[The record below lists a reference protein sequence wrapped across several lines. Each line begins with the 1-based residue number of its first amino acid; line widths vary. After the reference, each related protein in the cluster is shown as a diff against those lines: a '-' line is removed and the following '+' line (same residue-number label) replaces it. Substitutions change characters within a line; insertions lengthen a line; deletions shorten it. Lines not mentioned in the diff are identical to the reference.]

1 MSVDFK
7 SWLQSHGLMKYESL
21 FSDNAIDQDV
31 LLDLT
36 DDDLKSMGIPLGD
49 RKRMLKGI
57 REVSAQPL
65 AGGTNTAVPSGDSR
79 PERRQVTVLMCDL
92 VNSTGLSRQFDAEEF
107 RQIVLEYLT
116 CCEGLIE
123 DHQGTL
129 CHRAGDGVLA
139 IFGFPR
145 TNELIATEAVRTGL
159 EIIKSVER
167 LRPFKN
173 VTLKSRV
180 GIATG
185 ITVVGDIIG
194 EGLGRE
200 LTVWGDTPNLAAR
213 LMAIGKPG
221 TVITSAV
228 TRKLT
233 RRFFEFSDLGEH
245 SLKGFEDPIPAWQ
258 VVNEL
263 AIGSRSQ
270 AVRTDTGLSPLVG
283 RKEETSLLARRW
295 EKARSG
301 AGQVVAISGEPGIGK
316 SRLVQGFKEQLAGEP
331 HREQDFYCSPVYQN
345 SAFYPILDEFSR
357 GAGFDTKD
365 SSEEKLDKLKVMLS
379 SISADAVS
387 NAPVM
392 ADLLSIPVDGHYPI
406 TKLGP
411 HELKRKA
418 LGALHDHLA
427 WAAEDQPVL
436 MVFEDVHWCD
446 PTTFEWIDRIIDCI
460 EHLPVMLI
468 LTHRPEFT
476 PRWSKHYVTRQQIMP
491 LDPVMSRSK
500 IIEELGRVPSLPEP
514 VVAAMMEKTDGN
526 PLFIEEF
533 CKAVAEAGDPSG
545 TVDGDPYSMLHTH
558 SVPSTL
564 ADSLMSR
571 LDRLGPSKH
580 VAQVAAALGREFS
593 RTMIAA
599 VADFGGDEL
608 SEALDNLV
616 AADIIQQSGSDS
628 PRLSYRFKHALL
640 QDAAHSSMLK
650 TESQHLHARIGKH
663 LEDTE
668 LERADREP
676 ELFAFHFTQGDM
688 PEKARYYWQKAG
700 DGAIRRLGY
709 TAQEVVECYSHARSI
724 SETLGDSSKVF
735 PALRGLWV
743 YHFIKADLDKAK
755 GVAFQL
761 LDLSKR
767 TMKTNEQSSAD
778 DAGDLLI
785 EAQRSLGMTCLYLGE
800 YDAARDHIEQAIA
813 LYDHQRHASHLE
825 KFGVDPWVVSASYRA
840 HVLWFLGQPD
850 EALKQSTEVLTVAR
864 DMDNPFVLTGA
875 LAFAAYL
882 QQHLQDAAAT
892 KKLASEAIV
901 LAEKYGFPFWV
912 QQQRILKGWAMAELG
927 DVDDG
932 MAMLERGLA
941 TYQEMGARLAL
952 PWFLSLSAE
961 TLAKL
966 GRIDDAVRTLRAAS
980 AIADTTGENFYLAEI
995 QRLEGQLILSS
1006 QASNAADRAE
1016 VCFRRAIETA
1026 SERNARAIRAKA
1038 ARSLA
1043 DLLERQGRGKEA
1055 QQIIADATYSNHLE
1069 HP

>member
-7 SWLQSHGLMKYESL
+7 SWLQSHGLMQYENL
-21 FSDNAIDQDV
+21 LSDNAIDQDV
-31 LLDLT
+31 LQDLT
-36 DDDLKSMGIPLGD
+36 DDDLKSIGIPLGD

-57 REVSAQPL
+57 RNASAQTA
-65 AGGTNTAVPSGDSR
+65 AGHAGNMQMSTDSR

-116 CCEGLIE
+116 CCEGHIE

-159 EIIKSVER
+159 EIIDAVEG

-180 GIATG
+180 GVATG

-213 LMAIGKPG
+213 LMSIGKPG
-221 TVITSAV
+221 TVITSAE

-233 RRFFEFSDLGEH
+233 TGFFEFSDLGER
-245 SLKGFEDPIPAWQ
+245 SLKGFEDPVPAWR
-258 VVNEL
+258 VVKEL

-283 RKEETSLLARRW
+283 RKEETSLLERRW
-295 EKARSG
+295 EKARGG
-301 AGQVVAISGEPGIGK
+301 AGQVVTISGDPGIGK
-316 SRLVQGFKEQLAGEP
+316 SRLVQGFKEQLAGKP
-331 HREQDFYCSPVYQN
+331 HREQDYYCSPVYQN
-345 SAFYPILDEFSR
+345 SAFYPILEEFSR
-357 GAGFDTKD
+357 GACFDVKD
-365 SSEEKLDKLKVMLS
+365 SPEQKLDKLKVLLS
-379 SISADAVS
+379 SISTGAAS

-392 ADLLSIPVDGHYPI
+392 ADLLSIPIDGHYPI

-411 HELKRKA
+411 HELKQKA
-418 LGALHDHLA
+418 LSALQDHLK
-427 WAAEDQPVL
+427 WAADDQPVL
-436 MVFEDVHWCD
+436 IVFEDVHWCD
-446 PTTFEWIDRIIDCI
+446 PTTFEWINRIVDCI

-500 IIEELGRVPSLPEP
+500 IIEELGRVPGLPEP
-514 VVAAMMEKTDGN
+514 VVDAMMEKTDGN

-533 CKAVAEAGDPSG
+533 CKAVTEAGDPDG
-545 TVDGDPYSMLHTH
+545 NAEGDPYSMLHTH
-558 SVPSTL
+558 IVPSTL

-580 VAQVAAALGREFS
+580 VAQVAAALGRQFS

-599 VADFGGDEL
+599 VADFSGQEL
-608 SEALDNLV
+608 RDALDKLV
-616 AADIIQQSGSDS
+616 EADIIKQIS
-628 PRLSYRFKHALL
+628 PEATEHSYRFKHALL

-650 TESQHLHARIGKH
+650 KECRRLHTRIGEH

-668 LERADREP
+668 PERADREP
-676 ELFAFHFTQGDM
+676 ELFAFHFTHGDI
-688 PEKARYYWQKAG
+688 PEKARSYWQKAG

-709 TAQEVVECYSHARSI
+709 TAQEVVECYSHARSM
-724 SETLGDSSKVF
+724 SETLGDSSGVF
-735 PALRGLWV
+735 AALRGLWV
-743 YHFIKADLDKAK
+743 YRFIKADLSKAK
-755 GVAFQL
+755 EVAFQL
-761 LDLSKR
+761 IDLAER
-767 TMKTNEQSSAD
+767 TLKNKEQGTAEDS
-778 DAGDLLI
+778 GDLLI
-785 EAQRSLGMTCLYLGE
+785 EAQRALGMTCLYLGE
-800 YDAARDHIEQAIA
+800 YNAALDHIEQAIA
-813 LYDHQRHASHLE
+813 LYDHQRHASHME
-825 KFGVDPWVVSASYRA
+825 KYGVDPWVVSASYRA
-840 HVLWFLGQPD
+840 HILWFLGQT
-850 EALKQSTEVLTVAR
+850 EQALKQSTEVLTVAR
-864 DMDNPFVLTGA
+864 EMDNPFILTGA

-882 QQHLQDAAAT
+882 QQHLKDAAAT
-892 KKLASEAIV
+892 KQLASEAII
-901 LAEKYGFPFWV
+901 LAEKSGFPFWV
-912 QQQRILKGWAMAELG
+912 QQQKILKGWAMVELG
-927 DVDDG
+927 EVDDG
-932 MAMLERGLA
+932 MAMLEKGLA

-961 TLAKL
+961 TLARL
-966 GRIDDAVRTLRAAS
+966 GRSGDAIRTLRAAL
-980 AIADTTGENFYLAEI
+980 ARAETTGENFYLAEI
-995 QRLEGQLILSS
+995 QRLEGELILLS
-1006 QASNAADRAE
+1006 QAPNAADRAE
-1016 VCFRRAIETA
+1016 VCFRRAIETS
-1026 SERNARAIRAKA
+1026 SERNAMALTVKA
-1038 ARSLA
+1038 TASLA
-1043 DLLERQGRGKEA
+1043 DLLKSRGREEEA
-1055 QQIIADATYSNHLE
+1055 EQIVADAANINRPE
-1069 HP
+1069 QQ